1 MQEENSKL
9 TEHQTTSIPPSSLKP
24 GKGKLVLV
32 LGLISVLGFPVS
44 FSMFFLLSSLFSHQV
59 LAMFFLLLFPLGF
72 LLGIMATI
80 MGYRELNRIKK
91 GITES
96 SKKKNAITGMVLGV
110 CGWTILP
117 LSAIVLLSMFSGVS
131 ISSNKDAMINDLNNI
146 AAHAYQYRLRPASM
160 GGGEGS
166 YRGYAIPAKM
176 SQNEN
181 GIYTAHVLHAD
192 TLKFIAKSILDS
204 SKTIEMKIDSESP
217 LIATSWIYGG
227 DFK

>member
-1 MQEENSKL
+1 MQEDNSKL
-9 TEHQTTSIPPSSLKP
+9 TQQETTSIPPSPLKP
-24 GKGKLVLV
+24 GKGKLILV
-32 LGLISVLGFPVS
+32 LGLLSVLGLPVCVSISFLKFPGYES
-44 FSMFFLLSSLFSHQV
+44 FFLFASVIS
-59 LAMFFLLLFPLGF
+59 FPLGF
-72 LLGIMATI
+72 LLGITATI
-80 MGYRELNRIKK
+80 MGHRELNRIEK

-96 SKKKNAITGMVLGV
+96 SRKTKAITGMVLGV